1 MQAKKRKQTNNG
13 NNVVVSITITLFSIL
28 TVINLQDYAIKL
40 WMWTNLK
47 HVKIQ
52 RNRQPTVKTYEIIW
66 N

>member
-40 WMWTNLK
+40 WM
-47 HVKIQ
+47 
-52 RNRQPTVKTYEIIW
+52 
-66 N
+66 